1 MQQLLLTAES
11 NKRRAATAMNERSR
25 CDDAQPLA
33 VSRIPPHLSHACSR
47 AHSILTLR
55 MTHPLHERAPSRLV
69 IADLGGCERV
79 AQVSSGAARC
89 IEMKAAER
97 A

>member
-1 MQQLLLTAES
+1 LLDIQKETQNPLYVLQLLLTAES

-25 CDDAQPLA
+25 SPNQRTPTKHQTPN
-33 VSRIPPHLSHACSR
+33 VVCSR

-55 MTHPLHERAPSRLV
+55 MSHPWGPAQSRLV

-79 AQVSSGAARC
+79 AQVSSGA
-89 IEMKAAER
+89 MS
-97 A
+97 